1 MKNKILSLIL
11 ILILT
16 VSLSACGNKTE
27 KEEEYTIYSFHTE
40 LQDSY
45 LADSYKNFSQYA
57 NGTENLSTPIPITI
71 SWTSDLLG
79 DNSGYT
85 FKLSESSD
93 LSDYET
99 YETSETKIELINLK
113 ANTIYYY
120 SVNNSDVVTFKTCYA
135 PRNIDVDG
143 LTNIRDIGG
152 WNIGDKTIKQ
162 NMIFRSSKFNEDEST
177 ELLISNEGIG
187 ILLNDFNIKTEI
199 DLRETEDNE
208 NGGLTTSPLGSSV
221 KYISIPMKSSGNILL
236 LNKDIIKDF
245 FNVLSIESNYPMVFH
260 CSIGTDRT
268 GAMAFLLGALLGMSE
283 EDLYRDYL
291 FSNFGLI
298 HSMRTTSAIKDYIA
312 TLNRNSGETLK
323 DKAFNYLLSL
333 GVTED
338 ELNSIIRILSN

>member
-1 MKNKILSLIL
+1 MKKIS
-11 ILILT
+11 ILT
-16 VSLSACGNKTE
+16 LLLLLVFSLSSCANKTT
-27 KEEEYTIYSFHTE
+27 KEEYTIYSFHTE

-79 DNSGYT
+79 DKSSYT

-93 LSDYET
+93 LSDFKV

-120 SVNNSDVVTFKTCYA
+120 SVNDSETNVFKTCYA
-135 PRNIDVDG
+135 PRNIDADG

-152 WNIGDKTIKQ
+152 WNISNGQIKQ

-177 ELLISNEGIG
+177 ELLISNKGIN
-187 ILLNDFNIKTEI
+187 ILVNDFNIKTEI

-208 NGGLTTSPLGSSV
+208 NGGITISPLGSTV
-221 KYISIPMKSSGNILL
+221 NYVSIPMKSSGNILL

-245 FNVLSIESNYPMVFH
+245 FNILSIESNYPIVFH

-333 GVTED
+333 GVSED
-338 ELNSIIRILSN
+338 NLNSIIRILSN